1 VAAGE
6 AEVYLHFCRTIP
18 NPNLAASLLRSKR
31 QAMKMNV
38 NLEANADQASH
49 TYRGTNVQIEGLAL
63 DTPVPEVRGAL
74 AETTVTQAREAYERS
89 ITTLQAGLEA
99 LQRSFNA
106 VGHTSALLNRKV
118 IDIAQCNANSSFDLV
133 KSLAAAKNLA
143 EILELHTAYWRK
155 QFGLLMAQAE
165 EVNALQVSGREPEP
179 VKQYTTHQAGGSPP
193 AVGAVEGDQAANGTF
208 RGELRKAS

>member
-1 VAAGE
+1 
-6 AEVYLHFCRTIP
+6 
-18 NPNLAASLLRSKR
+18 
-31 QAMKMNV
+31 MKMNV
-38 NLEANADQASH
+38 NLEADADQASH

-63 DTPVPEVRGAL
+63 DTPVPEVRG

-133 KSLAAAKNLA
+133 KNLTAAKNLA

-155 QFGLLMAQAE
+155 QFGLLVAQAE

-179 VKQYTTHQAGGSPP
+179 VKQYTTHQAGGSPC
-193 AVGAVEGDQAANGTF
+193 AVGATKAIKQQTAYS
-208 RGELRKAS
+208 GELRKAS

>member
-1 VAAGE
+1 
-6 AEVYLHFCRTIP
+6 
-18 NPNLAASLLRSKR
+18 
-31 QAMKMNV
+31 MKMNV
-38 NLEANADQASH
+38 NLEADADQASH

-133 KSLAAAKNLA
+133 KSLTAAKNLA

-155 QFGLLMAQAE
+155 QVGLLVAQAE

-179 VKQYTTHQAGGSPP
+179 VKQYTTHQAGGSPC
-193 AVGAVEGDQAANGTF
+193 AVGAAKAIKQQTAYS
-208 RGELRKAS
+208 GESYRKAS